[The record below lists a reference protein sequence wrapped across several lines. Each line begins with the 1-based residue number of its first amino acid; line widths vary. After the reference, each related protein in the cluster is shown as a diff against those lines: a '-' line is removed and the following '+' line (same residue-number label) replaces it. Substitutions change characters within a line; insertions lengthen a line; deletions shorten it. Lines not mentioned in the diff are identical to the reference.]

1 MADDMPSSAF
11 LTALVK
17 SGHLLPLGADG
28 VYGHGSAFEA
38 IVEGV
43 QHAITERGA
52 DQRATSMRLPP
63 VYPAANF
70 ARTGYPVSFPHLGG
84 AVFTFRDA
92 ERRRRSASADVG
104 DEAAQD
110 EWTASLVP
118 SGLVLVPAACQPVY
132 ALQRGDL
139 PERGRVLD
147 VLAQC
152 FRREPSRDPFRMQ
165 TFRQREYVYLG
176 DAAGAR
182 THLDTWRA
190 RGVDLL
196 RELGLAA
203 SPLAASDPFF
213 GRAGRLLAANQ
224 LDAGAKTE
232 LTVPLHDTGTDGQRT
247 SWAVASCNYHGDHFG
262 LSFGISSGGAPA
274 HTACVGFGLERLTL
288 ALLGTHGM
296 DPVRWPVSVRK
307 ALLL

>member
-1 MADDMPSSAF
+1 MADDTSSSAF
-11 LTALVK
+11 LTDLVS

-43 QHAITERGA
+43 QQAITERGA
-52 DQRATSMRLPP
+52 DQRATSVRLPP
-63 VYPAANF
+63 VYPAADF

-84 AVFTFRDA
+84 AVFTFRGS
-92 ERRRRSASADVG
+92 EQWCRSSSADAA
-104 DEAAQD
+104 DEAEQD
-110 EWTASLVP
+110 GWTASLGP
-118 SGLVLVPAACQPVY
+118 SDLVLVPAACQPVY
-132 ALQRGDL
+132 ALQRGAL
-139 PERGRVLD
+139 PAGGRVLD

-152 FRREPSRDPFRMQ
+152 FRREPSSDPFRMQ

-190 RGVDLL
+190 RGVELL
-196 RELGLAA
+196 REIGLAA
-203 SPLAASDPFF
+203 SPSAASDPFF

-224 LDAGAKTE
+224 RDAGAKTE
-232 LTVPLHDTGTDGQRT
+232 LVVPVPATGTEGKPT
-247 SWAVASCNYHGDHFG
+247 SWAVASCNHHGDHFG
-262 LSFGISSGGAPA
+262 VSFGISSGGAPA

-288 ALLGTHGM
+288 ALFGTHGM

-307 ALLL
+307 ALFL